1 MRTLTLTAALTLGRP
16 VWWASDVGVVLVA
29 LIVGAAF
36 TLYVARWAW
45 RITEC

>member
-1 MRTLTLTAALTLGRP
+1 MRTLALTATLTLGRP
-16 VWWASDVGVVLVA
+16 VWWASDVCVILIA

-45 RITEC
+45 RITAC